1 MPFGVHGADLIVVLA
16 IALLIFGPKKLPE
29 MGASIGKSIKEFKKG
44 MNELTTPKEEN
55 PAAYETVKREPAVV
69 NYTAPEPVVESHV
82 VDEPTGEIYEKPTSF
97 DFAPEATETE
107 THAQ

>member
-1 MPFGVHGADLIVVLA
+1 MPFGFHGPDLIIILV

-55 PAAYETVKREPAVV
+55 PAAYETISREPVV
-69 NYTAPEPVVESHV
+69 PTYTAPEPVA
-82 VDEPTGEIYEKPTSF
+82 EIYEEP
-97 DFAPEATETE
+97 APAEAEVKETE
-107 THAQ
+107 TNIHQ